1 MSKVDLS
8 YIRESL
14 PDTEFA
20 KYCEYLFDYKERIK
34 MTDSSSQFSKPS
46 DIDIP
51 KKSNTR
57 DPKNQF
63 FELVNNASLDKDF

>member
-1 MSKVDLS
+1 
-8 YIRESL
+8 
-14 PDTEFA
+14 
-20 KYCEYLFDYKERIK
+20 